1 MKTIK
6 TITDPS
12 LLDDFL
18 LLLDAKRSYIGR
30 ASECR
35 CGCAGR
41 YFETKSAVK
50 AQTQRIKRLV
60 AEGHVA
66 VIGSGYIDVNV
77 RNRVYTLYGD

>member
-1 MKTIK
+1 VK

-18 LLLDAKRSYIGR
+18 LLLEAKRSYIGR
-30 ASECR
+30 ARECR
-35 CGCAGR
+35 CGYAGR

-50 AQTQRIKRLV
+50 AQAERIRRLV

-66 VIGSGYIDVNV
+66 EIGPGYIDVNV
-77 RNRVYTLYGD
+77 GNRAYALYSH